1 MHERRIFAWRDKGHV
16 KANIH
21 PEYHHD
27 TEVVCSSCGTT
38 FTTGSTAQRMRVDVC
53 SNCHPFYT
61 GQQRIID
68 TGGQVERFRRRA
80 AAARGKQEA

>member
-1 MHERRIFAWRDKGHV
+1 V

-27 TEVVCSSCGTT
+27 ARVTCASCGTS
-38 FTTGSTAQRMRVDVC
+38 FTTGSTRQELRLDVC

-61 GQQRIID
+61 GTQRILD
-68 TGGQVERFRRRA
+68 TGGQVERFRRRL
-80 AAARGKQEA
+80 AARKQEA

>member
-1 MHERRIFAWRDKGHV
+1 V

-27 TEVVCSSCGTT
+27 ARVTCASCGNS
-38 FTTGSTAQRMRVDVC
+38 FTTGSTRQELRVDVC

-61 GQQRIID
+61 GTQRILD
-68 TGGQVERFRRRA
+68 TGGQVERFRRRL
-80 AAARGKQEA
+80 AARKQEA